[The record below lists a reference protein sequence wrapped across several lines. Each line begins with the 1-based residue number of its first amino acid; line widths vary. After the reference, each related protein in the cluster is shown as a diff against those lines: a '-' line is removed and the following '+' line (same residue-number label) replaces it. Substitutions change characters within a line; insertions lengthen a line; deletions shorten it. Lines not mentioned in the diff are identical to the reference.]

1 MNAHL
6 FGYVSY
12 RNAAAALGWLSACG
26 FTIVRRIDD
35 DGGRVLHAEVRLG
48 QAVVMVSN
56 NDDDFDDTVLVD
68 RPSAHGL
75 YLMVD
80 DVDALY
86 ARAVAAGATPVIP
99 PEDTEWTTRR
109 ARVLDPEGNEW
120 TFGSYEPGQL

>member
-12 RNAAAALGWLSACG
+12 RDGAAALEWLAACG

-35 DGGRVLHAEVRLG
+35 DAGRVLHAEVRLG
-48 QAVVMVSN
+48 QAVVMVSS
-56 NDDDFDDTVLVD
+56 NDDDFDDTVLVE
-68 RPSAHGL
+68 RPAGHGL

-80 DVDALY
+80 DVDRLY
-86 ARAVAAGATPVIP
+86 ERAVAAGATPVIE

-109 ARVLDPEGNEW
+109 AEVRDPEGNTW
-120 TFGSYEPGQL
+120 TYGSYEPGQL

>member
-12 RNAAAALGWLSACG
+12 RDAGAALGWLSACG
-26 FTIVRRIDD
+26 FTVVRRIADD
-35 DGGRVLHAEVRLG
+35 AGRVVHAEVRLG

-56 NDDDFDDTVLVD
+56 NDDDLDDTVLVD

-80 DVDALY
+80 DVDTLY
-86 ARAVAAGATPVIP
+86 ARAVAAGATPVIA
-99 PEDTEWTTRR
+99 PEDTEWATRR

-120 TFGSYEPGQL
+120 SFGSYEPGQL